1 MGLNIT
7 RDQAS
12 LEFRLAADTLD
23 ALFDTVEAF
32 LATINQPPPPPD
44 GPDTLTAAVDYIDV
58 VRAHLAT
65 LEARYAA
72 VVAAA
77 NAASQHKSRT
87 TLANTYSTRRT
98 TLFPERAAT
107 PATTTTGDDQHN
119 PHDEGRHPA

>member
-23 ALFDTVEAF
+23 ALFDTVDTF
-32 LATINQPPPPPD
+32 LATVNQPPTPPD
-44 GPDTLTAAVDYIDV
+44 GPDTLTAAVDYIEV
-58 VRAHLAT
+58 VRGHLAT

-77 NAASQHKSRT
+77 NAAGQHKSRT
-87 TLANTYSTRRT
+87 TLANTYSTKRT
-98 TLFPERAAT
+98 TLFPERADT
-107 PATTTTGDDQHN
+107 PPTNTSDTPHTQHLDD
-119 PHDEGRHPA
+119 GRHPA